1 LPKGTWSFRCILLTL
16 LHVPFFQLERER
28 EKEEARRLKES
39 TRLKASIERAT
50 ARRLARECVELIDD
64 ERLELL
70 EAATAAQGLPSIY
83 LLDGETL
90 RNLDRYKGMS
100 GVLGGSTIWHPVFDS
115 ISGFAA

>member
-1 LPKGTWSFRCILLTL
+1 M
-16 LHVPFFQLERER
+16 FQLERER

-39 TRLKASIERAT
+39 TRLKASIERAA

-70 EAATAAQGLPSIY
+70 EAATTAQGLPSIY

-90 RNLDRYKGMS
+90 QNLDRYKGVR
-100 GVLGGSTIWHPVFDS
+100 GLLLFFIVWHPLLHSVSVCCLLDCLGLAS
-115 ISGFAA
+115 SGWLVS